1 MAIGPISMRASTHGL
16 VINIIHSLC
25 TCSKPAL
32 TDECKRLLRL
42 SLDEFSLPKYYHLFG
57 ISKVQSATTTA
68 FRSASRSVTSDGRF
82 TASHTAGNSDR
93 SSYALSPPDRE
104 RLSLESLGDIT
115 EALLEIMEIC
125 SPSIPNCNWLQQWT
139 ALSKS
144 FAFRYNPALQPRGLV
159 VFGCIAKAI
168 TDQDVKQLL
177 RILVKALESFSDINL
192 IEAIVMCLTQ
202 LQPLLRPESP
212 IHRALFW
219 VSISILQLDEISLYA
234 SGMALLEQNLLTLE
248 YIGTFR
254 DEELDHVMLQT
265 REPLQWYFKQLDHS
279 VGLSF
284 KNNFHFA
291 LVGHL
296 IKGYRH
302 PSQLTVARTTRIL
315 AMLLDIVAK
324 PPNRG
329 GVQPVNSTK
338 EKFEVTASN
347 VAYLAALVSV
357 SEEVRS
363 RCHVRHTFADVMPD
377 SPTFDSFVVDTHL
390 KTNQP
395 TNSHVNPAPNPNHPP
410 NALRSSGMSSPVNSQ
425 HQSGNKEDHLP
436 SNNQQNYPANSRQK
450 SLDGVDSSGALD
462 TSTSRPQN
470 SNININ
476 KQPASATVSSGGG
489 LVPGHGSLQVGPRLE
504 KRANSVAC
512 VSNSSLLGTS
522 VNKSLSED
530 HGSTVTSYE
539 QQNEVQEEQIYAPIN
554 SEDEEEVPVANAA
567 AVNVGGG
574 SNSSAPTP
582 RPSISNENNIL
593 LDPEI
598 LTDQV
603 TQVLVLTV
611 MATLVKYTTNESE
624 VRILYEY
631 LAEASVVFPKVFP
644 IIHSLLDAKI
654 TNVLSLCHD
663 KTILASVQAIIE
675 NMIAC
680 EEDKIQQQLHYLQ
693 SCGFGGLWR
702 FAGKRSNS
710 IRVLKCGVRL
720 K

>member
-1 MAIGPISMRASTHGL
+1 MRASTHGL

-68 FRSASRSVTSDGRF
+68 FRSASRSVTNDGRF
-82 TASHTAGNSDR
+82 TAAHTTGNSDR

-144 FAFRYNPALQPRGLV
+144 FAYRYNPALQPRGLV

-168 TDQDVKQLL
+168 NDQDVKQLL

-192 IEAIVMCLTQ
+192 IEAIVMCLTR

-248 YIGTFR
+248 YHGAFR
-254 DEELDHVMLQT
+254 DEELEDVMLQT

-302 PSQLTVARTTRIL
+302 PSPLTVARTTRIL

-324 PPNRG
+324 PHTRG

-338 EKFEVTASN
+338 EKFEVTTSN

-363 RCHVRHTFADVMPD
+363 RCHLRHTFADVMPD

-390 KTNQP
+390 KTNQQSHQS
-395 TNSHVNPAPNPNHPP
+395 NSSASHHPP
-410 NALRSSGMSSPVNSQ
+410 NVLRSSGMSSPVN
-425 HQSGNKEDHLP
+425 
-436 SNNQQNYPANSRQK
+436 NQQQSIEREENLPASNHPDHPANNRQK
-450 SLDGVDSSGALD
+450 SLDGADCTGSASESS
-462 TSTSRPQN
+462 SRSENPN
-470 SNININ
+470 TGGPTFN
-476 KQPASATVSSGGG
+476 KQPAAATVSSGGG
-489 LVPGHGSLQVGPRLE
+489 LVVGTRLE

-512 VSNSSLLGTS
+512 VSNSSLLSASGQT

-530 HGSTVTSYE
+530 HNSTVTAYE
-539 QQNEVQEEQIYAPIN
+539 KQDDTHDVENYATVNDEGGEEAPA
-554 SEDEEEVPVANAA
+554 ANAA
-567 AVNVGGG
+567 VVNVGGG
-574 SNSSAPTP
+574 APDTSAPTP
-582 RPSISNENNIL
+582 RPSISNENNVL

-624 VRILYEY
+624 VRILYQY

-663 KTILASVQAIIE
+663 KIILASVQAIIE

-702 FAGKRSNS
+702 FAGKE
-710 IRVLKCGVRL
+710 
-720 K
+720 